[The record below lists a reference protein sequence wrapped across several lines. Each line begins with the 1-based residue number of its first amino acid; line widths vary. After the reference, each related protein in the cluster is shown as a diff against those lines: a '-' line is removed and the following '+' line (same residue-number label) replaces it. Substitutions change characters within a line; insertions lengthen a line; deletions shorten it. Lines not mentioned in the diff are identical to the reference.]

1 VCAHAPCRCLDEAC
15 RFAASTAELL
25 LHLAAAHGWPCFT
38 KTSVRDIVSFTVE
51 HRDGFNFVRAA
62 AGNGQGPYHLFLL
75 NTAMEDAGCAVNV
88 VCIQP
93 RAIPPSKEMM
103 FELQY
108 SRYKDVRDSSRQFV
122 NHYQKSEFRVVC
134 TDLSDG
140 LPDPNDGF
148 QCTD

>member
-1 VCAHAPCRCLDEAC
+1 
-15 RFAASTAELL
+15 
-25 LHLAAAHGWPCFT
+25 
-38 KTSVRDIVSFTVE
+38 
-51 HRDGFNFVRAA
+51 
-62 AGNGQGPYHLFLL
+62 
-75 NTAMEDAGCAVNV
+75 M

-93 RAIPPSKEMM
+93 WAMPPSKEMM

-122 NHYQKSEFRVVC
+122 NNYQKSEFRVVC

-148 QCTD
+148 QFVVPRAVLGDDGDEDTIQVTASAYVIK